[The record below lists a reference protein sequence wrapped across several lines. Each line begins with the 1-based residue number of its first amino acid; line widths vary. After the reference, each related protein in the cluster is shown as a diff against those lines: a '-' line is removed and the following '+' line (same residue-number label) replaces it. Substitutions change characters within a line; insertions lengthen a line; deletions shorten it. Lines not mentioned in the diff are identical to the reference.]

1 MKSKKDHALQNLHL
15 YLSVPQ
21 NHLRG
26 IKDGEVQKP
35 PECQDEFLSVSFIH
49 CKLQWEAHIS
59 LFSAPLLWEHCE
71 YVKNLESRSTK
82 VPLFTNGLSVCL
94 VTEFDTFQK
103 DQRPQYSD
111 KDNMSGYMVTFMSRI
126 SHSTDP
132 QDQNRDHDLAF
143 CKELPW
149 WQDEGGALSPT

>member
-1 MKSKKDHALQNLHL
+1 M
-15 YLSVPQ
+15 
-21 NHLRG
+21 
-26 IKDGEVQKP
+26 
-35 PECQDEFLSVSFIH
+35 FF
-49 CKLQWEAHIS
+49 
-59 LFSAPLLWEHCE
+59 APLLWEHCE
-71 YVKNLESRSTK
+71 YVKNLESLSTK

-111 KDNMSGYMVTFMSRI
+111 KDKMSGYVVMFMSRI

-143 CKELPW
+143 CKELP
-149 WQDEGGALSPT
+149 